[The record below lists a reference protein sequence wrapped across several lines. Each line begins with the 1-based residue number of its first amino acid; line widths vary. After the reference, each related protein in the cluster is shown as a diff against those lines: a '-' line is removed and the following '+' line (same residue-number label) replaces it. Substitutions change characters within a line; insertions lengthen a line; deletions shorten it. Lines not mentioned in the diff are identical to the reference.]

1 MNAYPHLS
9 DFNKS
14 LRRYFM
20 KKGQGL
26 LEVVVAIGVLSTGVF
41 SAVTLMTSGLNSA
54 IENEARFKAS
64 NLVREGVEAVR
75 GIRDSNWL
83 QSNVWD
89 TGLYGAGLDYTGT
102 AVFDGTTGIWSIDF
116 DADEISDA
124 EALFR
129 ADLNGF
135 LLQAASSGTETQFRR
150 LITLNPICFES
161 AGGTYSVIQ
170 NGVCPEKK
178 VGIEVRSEVRWSVGS
193 RTHNLSF
200 VENIYDWR

>member
-1 MNAYPHLS
+1 
-9 DFNKS
+9 
-14 LRRYFM
+14 M

-41 SAVTLMTSGLNSA
+41 SVVTLMTSGLNSVL
-54 IENEARFKAS
+54 ENEGRLKAS
-64 NLVREGVEAVR
+64 NLAREGIEAVR

-83 QSNVWD
+83 QSNAWD
-89 TGLYGAGLDYTGT
+89 TGLFGAGLDYTGA
-102 AVFDGTTGIWSIDF
+102 AVFDGNTGIWTIDF
-116 DADEISDA
+116 DVNSIGDA
-124 EALFR
+124 ETLFR

-135 LLQAASSGTETQFRR
+135 LSQAASSGTETRFRR

-161 AGGTYSVIQ
+161 AGGTYAVIQ
-170 NGVCPEKK
+170 SGVCPEKK
-178 VGIEVRSEVRWSVGS
+178 VGIEVRSDVRWSVGP